1 METSVIKTDNALQMN
16 KIHFAVMAVEA
27 TAQQMGVPTMTLYK
41 RLKQV
46 NLIDKLILGCY
57 DVLHTQSIK
66 HVTEDIMNAL
76 FNWERKMNVS

>member
-1 METSVIKTDNALQMN
+1 MNASIKKTDDMSLN

-27 TAQQMGVPTMTLYK
+27 TAKRMGVPTMVLYK

-46 NLIDKLILGCY
+46 GLMNNFVLGCY

-76 FNWERKMNVS
+76 LNWERKMNVS